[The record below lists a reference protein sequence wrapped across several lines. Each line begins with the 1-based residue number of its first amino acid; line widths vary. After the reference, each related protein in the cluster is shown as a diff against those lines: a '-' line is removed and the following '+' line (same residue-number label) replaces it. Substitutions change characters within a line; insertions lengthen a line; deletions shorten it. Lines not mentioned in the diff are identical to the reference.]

1 MSANLIKEA
10 KKLHA
15 GKGGRLEDQ
24 ELEFLAKE
32 ITKLGF
38 KLGFARAYAAGP
50 SMIEKLVRDL
60 EQRDNQIRE
69 IQKIIDKK

>member
-24 ELEFLAKE
+24 ELEYLAKE

-38 KLGFARAYAAGP
+38 KLGFARSYAAGP
-50 SMIEKLVRDL
+50 AMIERLVREL
-60 EQRDNQIRE
+60 ENRDNQIKE
-69 IQKIIDKK
+69 IRKIVGKK